1 MGDPDERAHQP
12 RQFRRAACGCG
23 RQACRDQYVYNV
35 GGPECERQH
44 SCAGAA
50 HCSAAK
56 RYPVPQGG
64 ARFCGRAAGC
74 TGCGGGA
81 GRVCGAA
88 FAAAPPGSG
97 VREAHAGKGCSAA
110 CVFGRRRTD
119 GQAPG
124 NAGGAGAGA
133 TAGFDAGRLAG
144 AASGKY
150 PCAERYAG
158 AEACARRGQ
167 KARRLRV
174 RRVFRTGMLQRK
186 RGYGRCSLFSGG
198 RAVCAY
204 RGPRPAGRDRA
215 CGRRGAGV

>member
-1 MGDPDERAHQP
+1 MLEGQNVNGSIHVRELLTVLQQNDIPYRKAAP
-12 RQFRRAACGCG
+12 GFAGVLLVVLAVAAALGVCAALLLRLRR
-23 RQACRDQYVYNV
+23 R
-35 GGPECERQH
+35 
-44 SCAGAA
+44 GAA
-50 HCSAAK
+50 
-56 RYPVPQGG
+56 
-64 ARFCGRAAGC
+64 
-74 TGCGGGA
+74 
-81 GRVCGAA
+81 
-88 FAAAPPGSG
+88 SG
-97 VREAHAGKGCSAA
+97 K
-110 CVFGRRRTD
+110 
-119 GQAPG
+119 P
-124 NAGGAGAGA
+124 AGGAGAGA
-133 TAGFDAGRLAG
+133 TAGFDTGGLTG

-215 CGRRGAGV
+215 CGRRGACV